1 MPSWTVAYQAP
12 LFMRFSRQEYW
23 GELLFPSPR
32 ALPESVIQSVSPALE
47 GRFFTTEL
55 AEKPSDELENPSQDI
70 TMW

>member
-1 MPSWTVAYQAP
+1 
-12 LFMRFSRQEYW
+12 MRFSRQEYW
-23 GELLFPSPR
+23 SELLFPSPR